1 MKTRL
6 ILFAIAALAASACTR
21 EAAQVESVAE
31 KIVLTATQEGYDG
44 TKSLLIDGGTQVFWE
59 YGDNIKVFYDGKSN
73 QFDSQITEL
82 DTYEPVTTFIGT
94 LDNVSVGSINSTGKK
109 ILALYPYRDDATS
122 DGNTI
127 TTALPEEQI
136 GAPGSF
142 FKRTQITAAC
152 SSSVALRFYNVTGGI
167 RFKLSKSGI
176 KKIRLEA
183 TNGENLAGKARIT
196 FNGAVPAIGSVTN
209 GSSSVTLTAPR
220 GESFST
226 GTWYYIVTLPATLS
240 GGFRMVFSK
249 DSESGIYTH
258 SSSVTISRGKFG
270 SLENPD
276 KNVSFSEETT
286 FSLLPEIHD
295 GDDVL
300 ANNPLVEKFLTEVT
314 YPERDYSY
322 TKLFN
327 YPPVAPG
334 QSDVPPVYAIRWTAD
349 ASAGELTATLTD
361 GGWSKENTLPAGAS
375 CYTVTNL
382 RPGASYTYQIKA
394 KNGQTMASGSFT
406 THGHLHQLF
415 FQKNVRNC
423 RDLGGWKTKDGRTVK
438 YRKVYRGGR
447 LQWATKE
454 AATLTEEGLAE
465 VLAEGIKAQLEL
477 RNTNDAITETAL
489 GSGYAFC
496 APIIRE
502 GYTDM
507 LRPSDGLTGK
517 TRQCFE
523 FIVNCVREDK
533 PVYFHCSLG
542 RDRTGTVAMLVLG
555 VLGVNE
561 GDISKEYELTQFA
574 PHYWGTSEKEHTL
587 FTRTANYAYKSAAGY
602 IWDNFTTGSES
613 FATGVEKFFL
623 SIGVSQK
630 DIDDFRNLM
639 LE

>member
-1 MKTRL
+1 MIL
-6 ILFAIAALAASACTR
+6 IALAATALAACSR
-21 EAAQVESVAE
+21 EAATVESAPE
-31 KIVLTATQEGYDG
+31 QIVLTATQEGYDG
-44 TKSLLIDGGTQVFWE
+44 TRTTLMSGGSQVFWE
-59 YGDNIKVFYDGKSN
+59 YGDNINVFYDGQSG
-73 QFDSQITEL
+73 QFNSQITDL
-82 DTYEPVTTFIGT
+82 GAYYPITTFVGT

-109 ILALYPYRDDATS
+109 IWGLYPYREDATS
-122 DGNTI
+122 DGNSI
-127 TTALPEEQI
+127 TTALHDGQI

-152 SSSVALRFYNVTGGI
+152 SSSIALRFYNVTGGV
-167 RFKLSKSGI
+167 RFMLSQSGI
-176 KKIRLEA
+176 KKVRLEA
-183 TNGENLAGKARIT
+183 VNGEYLAGTARIT
-196 FNGAVPAIGSVTN
+196 FDGGVPAAEVISD
-209 GSSSVTLTAPR
+209 GSSAISLTAPR
-220 GESFST
+220 GEAFST

-240 GGFRMVFSK
+240 GGFRLVFTK
-249 DSESGIYTH
+249 GSETGIYTH
-258 SSSVTISRGKFG
+258 SSPVTITRGKFG

-276 KNVSFSEETT
+276 KDVTFSEETT
-286 FSLLPEIHD
+286 AGILPEIHD

-300 ANNPLVEKFLTEVT
+300 ANNPLVEKFLSEVT
-314 YPERDYSY
+314 YPERDWST

-334 QSDVPPVYAIRWTAD
+334 QSDVPPVYAIKWTAD
-349 ASAGELTATLTD
+349 AGAGELTATLRD
-361 GGWSKENTLPAGAS
+361 GDWSKQNTLPAGAS
-375 CYTVTNL
+375 FYTVTNL
-382 RPGASYTYQIKA
+382 RPNATYTYEIKA
-394 KNGQTMASGSFT
+394 KSSKTMTSGTFT

-415 FQKNVRNC
+415 FQQNVRNC
-423 RDLGGWKTKDGRTVK
+423 RDLGGWKTKDGKTVK

-454 AATLTEEGLAE
+454 PATLTEEGLAE

-477 RNTNDAITETAL
+477 RNTNDAIKETAL
-489 GSGYAFC
+489 GQGYAFC

-502 GYTDM
+502 GYADM

-555 VLGVNE
+555 VLGVDE

-574 PHYWGTSEKEHTL
+574 PHYWGTSEGEHTL
-587 FTRTANYAYKSAAGY
+587 FSRTAEYAYKGAASY
-602 IWDNFTTGSES
+602 IWDNFTKGSES

-623 SIGVSQK
+623 SIGVSQQ
-630 DIDDFRNLM
+630 DIDDFRSLM